1 VKGNLIYNIDRSPL
15 RFHRASTNVV
25 ESNLL
30 YVSGKEIPPVR
41 YNNTPEEMILLK
53 TNEVILQSAKRLE
66 SSKDQP

>member
-1 VKGNLIYNIDRSPL
+1 
-15 RFHRASTNVV
+15 V

-30 YVSGKEIPPVR
+30 YVSDREIPPVR